1 VLDGIKEAGEAA
13 GIEVVS
19 SVTDD
24 VDEGVTAMEGAD
36 AVVLC
41 GATTSTEGKDRSSLL
56 VDQDDFLSE
65 ILDAALIP
73 SVVVTLTPGASVLT
87 NWVDKADS
95 VLNLFLSGEETGH
108 SVADVLFGSVNP
120 SGKLPVT
127 FPLSEEY
134 AVAPCRFTVKECVY
148 DEGVLVGYRGLQD
161 KDVGFR

>member
-1 VLDGIKEAGEAA
+1 
-13 GIEVVS
+13 
-19 SVTDD
+19 
-24 VDEGVTAMEGAD
+24 M
-36 AVVLC
+36 
-41 GATTSTEGKDRSSLL
+41 LL

-108 SVADVLFGSVNP
+108 SVADVPFGSVNP

-148 DEGVLVGYRGLQD
+148 DEGLLVGWRGLHERPVAFPFGHGLSYTTFTYDWANGSDLPARVLCAVVQ
-161 KDVGFR
+161 R